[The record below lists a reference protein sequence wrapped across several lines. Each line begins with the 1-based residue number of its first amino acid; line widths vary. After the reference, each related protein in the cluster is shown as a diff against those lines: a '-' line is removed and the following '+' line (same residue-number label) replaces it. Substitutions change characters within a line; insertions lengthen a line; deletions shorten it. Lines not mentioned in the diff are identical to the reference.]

1 MQRAL
6 STHLFANHRLTTA
19 WLDRI
24 WDAGIPLIE
33 IFCARQHLDYRDKS
47 RVTDLG
53 HWFRDAQLKVHSLH
67 SPLYSDTAWG
77 RSGPQSIVTITET
90 VKSKRLD
97 MVDEIKRA
105 LEFGDLREN
114 SEYRAALD
122 RQNVVKARI
131 VELRQRISEISSIDL
146 SKISRDKAGYGS
158 TLVLYDGE
166 RDEEVTYR
174 LVSPEESDPQGGLI
188 STTSPVGKSLMGKE
202 EGDEVV
208 VRTPAG
214 ARNFEI
220 RSLVTIHDQ
229 VEEKS

>member
-1 MQRAL
+1 MAAEIKIKLQSELEELESELRV
-6 STHLFANHRLTTA
+6 HL
-19 WLDRI
+19 
-24 WDAGIPLIE
+24 P
-33 IFCARQHLDYRDKS
+33 K
-47 RVTDLG
+47 
-53 HWFRDAQLKVHSLH
+53 
-67 SPLYSDTAWG
+67 
-77 RSGPQSIVTITET
+77 
-90 VKSKRLD
+90 
-97 MVDEIKRA
+97 EIKRA

-158 TLVLYDGE
+158 SLVLYDAE
-166 RDEEVTYR
+166 KDEEVTYR
-174 LVSPEESDPQGGLI
+174 LVTPEESDPQGGLI

-229 VEEKS
+229 TDGKA